1 MNENILI
8 KAIEEIRDTSKKWE
22 GRSGVV
28 PYWNLG
34 DKAAVA
40 LKRYNQ
46 ALDHDRESNAVPKQ
60 NRKC

>member
-8 KAIEEIRDTSKKWE
+8 KALEEIRDTAKKWE

-34 DKAAVA
+34 DKATIA
-40 LKRYNQ
+40 LKRYNKP
-46 ALDHDRESNAVPKQ
+46 LDSDGKKPQVS
-60 NRKC
+60 